1 MNSKFFE
8 LTSELERIAHGL
20 DKWYNLSK
28 IKWYGVYV
36 HSKDD
41 PSENLFDIF
50 DDKIAYYDDFHVIPP
65 EAMAIV
71 IEIQNQMAKINEWFS
86 DALKDEL
93 GCFYERCY
101 T

>member
-36 HSKDD
+36 HSKDNPD
-41 PSENLFDIF
+41 ENLFDIF
-50 DDKIAYYDDFHVIPP
+50 DDKIAYYDDFHIIPP

-71 IEIQNQMAKINEWFS
+71 IEIQGQMKKIDDWFS
-86 DALKDEL
+86 GILKMEI
-93 GCFYERCY
+93 GSF
-101 T
+101 